1 MKYIQKDTNNIS
13 EYPTLLVDTYSYYTN
28 LLSDKKLDTSLT
40 QTKTTLLKKLQKL
53 ETLVTNYHSLVDAI
67 QTANRHVQSVISI
80 ITAINQ
86 QRPEQSYLQRKG
98 VMKSKL

>member
-13 EYPTLLVDTYSYYTN
+13 EDPTLLVDTYSYYTG

-53 ETLVTNYHSLVDAI
+53 ETLVTNCQNIDAI

-86 QRPEQSYLQRKG
+86 QSTEQSYLQRKG